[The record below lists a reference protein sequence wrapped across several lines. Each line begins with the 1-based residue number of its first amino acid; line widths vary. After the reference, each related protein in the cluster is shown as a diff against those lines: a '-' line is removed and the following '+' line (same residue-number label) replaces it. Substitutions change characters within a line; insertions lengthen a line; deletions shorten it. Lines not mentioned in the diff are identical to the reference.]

1 MGRTKPVRSA
11 SRTRSPGTTDASAA
25 CARPGATGPGQRGA
39 CAHVDSFREPTRRPP
54 ERRAPSL
61 DPGTVRSSLI
71 AIMDRGV
78 DVLAELRELTADP
91 DEKVR
96 ATAREY
102 LKDLGRAR

>member
-1 MGRTKPVRSA
+1 
-11 SRTRSPGTTDASAA
+11 
-25 CARPGATGPGQRGA
+25 
-39 CAHVDSFREPTRRPP
+39 
-54 ERRAPSL
+54 L

-78 DVLAELRELTADP
+78 DVLAKLRELTADP

>member
-1 MGRTKPVRSA
+1 LIRAGSRHAALLSA
-11 SRTRSPGTTDASAA
+11 LPQ
-25 CARPGATGPGQRGA
+25 GA
-39 CAHVDSFREPTRRPP
+39 P

-78 DVLAELRELTADP
+78 DVLAKLRELTADP